1 MITKIGKKIM
11 SSLKRPLS
19 RIVPLFFITLL
30 LTSCSTAYYS
40 AMEKVGVHKRDILVD
55 RVEGARDAQEEAQE
69 EFKSALEQFASV
81 VALKET
87 DLKTAYDKLNAEYL
101 DCEQASEK
109 VSNRIDKV
117 EKVSEDLFEE
127 WEDELELYENKK
139 FRVTSKRQLRE
150 TKSRYRDMLSSMRAA
165 ERSMAPVLETFED
178 NVLFLKHN
186 LNAQAIGSL
195 QAEFDGLEKDIDVLI
210 QRMNEAI
217 KESNA
222 FIAQMEQS

>member
-1 MITKIGKKIM
+1 MEQKMPNKKQTT
-11 SSLKRPLS
+11 SNLVTL
-19 RIVPLFFITLL
+19 LLTALL

-40 AMEKVGVHKRDILVD
+40 AMEKVGVHKRDIMVD

-69 EFKSALEQFASV
+69 EFKSALEQFALV

-87 DLKTAYDKLNAEYL
+87 DLKTAHDKLNAEYL
-101 DCEQASEK
+101 DCEQASDK

-127 WEDELELYENKK
+127 WEDELELYEN
-139 FRVTSKRQLRE
+139 RTYRATSKQQLRE
-150 TKSRYRDMLSSMRAA
+150 TKSRYRDMLATMRAA

-195 QAEFDGLEKDIDVLI
+195 QAEFDGLEKDIEVLI

>member
-1 MITKIGKKIM
+1 MPNKKQTT
-11 SSLKRPLS
+11 SNLVTL
-19 RIVPLFFITLL
+19 LLTALL

-55 RVEGARDAQEEAQE
+55 RVEEARDAQEEAQE

-87 DLKTAYDKLNAEYL
+87 DLKRAYDKLNAEYL
-101 DCEQASEK
+101 DCEQASDE

-117 EKVSEDLFEE
+117 DKVAEDLFEE
-127 WEDELELYENKK
+127 WEDELELYEN
-139 FRVTSKRQLRE
+139 RTYRATSKRQLRE
-150 TKSRYRDMLSSMRAA
+150 TKSRYRDMLSSMRVA
-165 ERSMAPVLETFED
+165 ERSMAPVLQTFED

-210 QRMNEAI
+210 KRMNEAI

>member
-1 MITKIGKKIM
+1 MP
-11 SSLKRPLS
+11 SPKRPLS
-19 RIVPLFFITLL
+19 RIIPLLFIALL

-55 RVEGARDAQEEAQE
+55 RVEEARDAQEEAQE

-87 DLKTAYDKLNAEYL
+87 DLKRAYDKLNAEYL

-117 EKVSEDLFEE
+117 DKVSEDLFEE
-127 WEDELELYENKK
+127 WEDELELYEN
-139 FRVTSKRQLRE
+139 RTYRATSKRQLRE
-150 TKSRYRDMLSSMRAA
+150 TKSRYRDMLSSMRVA
-165 ERSMAPVLETFED
+165 ERSMVPVLQTFED

-195 QAEFDGLEKDIDVLI
+195 QAKFDGLEKDIDVLI
-210 QRMNEAI
+210 KRMNEAI

>member
-1 MITKIGKKIM
+1 M
-11 SSLKRPLS
+11 SSRQPLFS
-19 RIVPLFFITLL
+19 LVPLLFAALL
-30 LTSCSTAYYS
+30 LTSCSSAYYS
-40 AMEKVGVHKRDILVD
+40 AMEKVGIHKRDILVD

-87 DLKTAYDKLNAEYL
+87 DLKIAYDKLNAEYL

-109 VSNRIDKV
+109 VSTRIDKV

-127 WEDELELYENKK
+127 WEDELELYENQTY
-139 FRVTSKRQLRE
+139 RETSKRQLRK
-150 TKSRYRDMLSSMRAA
+150 TKSRYRNMLASMRAA

-178 NVLFLKHN
+178 NVLYLKHN

-195 QAEFDGLEKDIDVLI
+195 QGEFAGLQKDIDVLI
-210 QRMNEAI
+210 ERMNKAI
-217 KESNA
+217 QESNA
-222 FIAQMEQS
+222 FIAQMGQS

>member
-1 MITKIGKKIM
+1 MPTP
-11 SSLKRPLS
+11 KRPLS
-19 RIVPLFFITLL
+19 RIVPLLFIALL

-40 AMEKVGVHKRDILVD
+40 AMEKVGVHKRDIMVD
-55 RVEGARDAQEEAQE
+55 RVEEARDAQEEAQE

-87 DLKTAYDKLNAEYL
+87 DLKVAYDKLNAEYL
-101 DCEQASEK
+101 DCDQASEK

-139 FRVTSKRQLRE
+139 FRATSKRQLRE
-150 TKSRYRDMLSSMRAA
+150 TKSRYRDMLASMRAA
-165 ERSMAPVLETFED
+165 ERSMAPVLKTFED

-186 LNAQAIGSL
+186 LNARLSAPCKRSL
-195 QAEFDGLEKDIDVLI
+195 TGLKRIL
-210 QRMNEAI
+210 
-217 KESNA
+217 KC
-222 FIAQMEQS
+222 